1 MGKKFSQV
9 QKFFS
14 EEKKINYGG
23 LNGKKIFPRP
33 KNFRQGKKKLVW
45 RFEWEKNFPR
55 CKKFLVEEKFF
66 HYGGL
71 NGKKIFPRPKIF
83 LGGKKN

>member
-1 MGKKFSQV
+1 MGKKISQV

-14 EEKKINYGG
+14 EGKKINYGG
-23 LNGKKIFPRP
+23 LNGKNFFPRP
-33 KNFRQGKKKLVW
+33 KFFRRGKKKLVW
-45 RFEWEKNFPR
+45 RFEWEKIFPG

-71 NGKKIFPRPKIF
+71 NGKKIFLRPKIF